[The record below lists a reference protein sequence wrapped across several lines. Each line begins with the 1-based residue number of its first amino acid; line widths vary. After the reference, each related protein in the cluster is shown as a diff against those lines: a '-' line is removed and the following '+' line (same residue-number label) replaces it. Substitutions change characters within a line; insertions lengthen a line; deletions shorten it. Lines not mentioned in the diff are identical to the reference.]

1 MAAGRMSLQICNDE
15 NVTGDKSAENCEFLF
30 SPPEPTG
37 RLSVLRLSQKE
48 NVPPKSV
55 VKAMKVTFQTPLR
68 DPQTHRIL
76 SPGTSSKP
84 EAPFALEDTVG
95 LENSHQNWAQKENQ
109 QFTKEVD
116 TKMTNGIVQKPLMG
130 NANLPPGDVRPA
142 SEDGPFSS
150 GPTSVPLASLGPSSS
165 PQMPESLE
173 NQVASL
179 GQTSRS
185 PEQALEENACSCF
198 FEKGISTSEILEDPS
213 QMALQDRTEGPRG
226 AARESSSQ
234 VPASSAGATLPP
246 ATVLKGAGGEGP
258 PEDLPGEA
266 PTGPE
271 DTSGPGNTILDSPLN
286 AGGVTSPSPQ
296 KEEADG
302 QQAASWRRG
311 PTGLEFDLSANA
323 VSRGKAGKGP
333 SLKPPS
339 RIPEPR
345 QEKAPEEAGE
355 GPVPLP
361 RGSYD
366 LDWSKLD
373 DPNFN
378 PFESGGETLSP
389 ECPQSRPAGTV
400 TKQPQAGPEAT
411 GHCPLSQ
418 QVPSASAD
426 DIPMMQTA
434 AGTPGAGGEEGA
446 AGRASASAPPPPPHG
461 PEPPSDLDE
470 EHFRDPA
477 EVLGTGADVDYLEQF
492 GRSSFKESA
501 LRKQSLYLKFDPLLK
516 DSPQRPVP
524 AAPDASSTQD
534 VAAPSSGSLP
544 AAKLLDLDFLG
555 APGAA
560 VPDAPPCIF
569 GPGGPLLPT
578 GPIVGSIVEVPQYS
592 QKDMDAAV
600 EATRQENVL
609 LRSRCETL
617 HAKNLEMGKIMD
629 GFEGIV
635 YQAMEEAQ
643 KQKELAKAEI
653 QKILKEKEQLT
664 ADLSSMEKSFSDL
677 FKRFE
682 KQKEVIEG
690 YRTNEE
696 SLKRCVEDYI
706 ARIEK
711 EARRYQALKA
721 HAEEK
726 LQRANEEIAQV
737 RSKAQAEALAF
748 QASLRKEQTRVQS
761 LEKTVEQK
769 TKENEELTRICD
781 DLISKMEKI

>member
-150 GPTSVPLASLGPSSS
+150 GPTSAPLASLGPSSS

-266 PTGPE
+266 PAGPE

-323 VSRGKAGKGP
+323 VSRGKAGNGP

-446 AGRASASAPPPPPHG
+446 AGRASASAPPPPLHG

-696 SLKRCVEDYI
+696 SLKRCVEDYV

-721 HAEEK
+721 HAEDK

>member
-150 GPTSVPLASLGPSSS
+150 GPTSAPLASLGPSSS

-266 PTGPE
+266 PAGPE